1 MVNRTEQTAV
11 TDCELLPDASCLP
24 LVRQGCQETSSI
36 PEEGW
41 DLDSGGRQTQ
51 AAVVTQ
57 TSLEAHLTHTEGI
70 IQASDGRGGTMCV
83 RPVFKALGTVPTVIT
98 HRKKAIEREKAL
110 ARGPKAGF
118 AADPLCWEDRET
130 QSWLGHLTGRGCA
143 RQRSRKQEA
152 RTLSQDLNVFRKWPR
167 REEGECLSESSKQ
180 KPGHWPGSRRR
191 HGLDNSEPILESLR
205 ASMWP
210 PPWVWRS
217 SDREPAPVCETPA
230 SPALCPGLAGRA
242 GQGTESQ

>member
-1 MVNRTEQTAV
+1 
-11 TDCELLPDASCLP
+11 
-24 LVRQGCQETSSI
+24 
-36 PEEGW
+36 
-41 DLDSGGRQTQ
+41 
-51 AAVVTQ
+51 
-57 TSLEAHLTHTEGI
+57 
-70 IQASDGRGGTMCV
+70 MCV

-110 ARGPKAGF
+110 ARGPKAGL

-217 SDREPAPVCETPA
+217 SDREPASVRCQRVQHSAQAWLGGQDRGQRASEKWLGKNWPKDPCLRRKKKEKKKSKILPRSHGKPTVPAYLWDGCDPREGTITDFLRVLSSCLRSKGVKKVC
-230 SPALCPGLAGRA
+230 S
-242 GQGTESQ
+242 